1 MSWIDLIF
9 TDQPNLIVDSGVHPS
24 SHSNCHHQITYFK
37 LNISI
42 EYPPPYEHLV
52 WDYNRANVE
61 GIKKSIESVNWELM
75 FSNRSVHKQVSIFN
89 ETLLNI
95 FSNFN
100 LNKLVTFDERNPDC
114 MNDFIK
120 SKIKWKN
127 QLWKIYT
134 KNGYK
139 CNDHLRLK

>member
-1 MSWIDLIF
+1 M
-9 TDQPNLIVDSGVHPS
+9 
-24 SHSNCHHQITYFK
+24 
-37 LNISI
+37 
-42 EYPPPYEHLV
+42 V

-127 QLWKIYT
+127 QLWEIYT